1 MSRVTAVTN
10 FDKPMLH
17 ASGET
22 SADAPIVRPSHIL
35 AFEIPDDSM
44 HPRAMKGEFAII
56 EGGERVDAEA
66 GDEVLVQLADGRWQ
80 VRTLVR
86 YLDATVTLSA
96 YNLPPEVA
104 LDRGDIAAI
113 YRVDLIVPV
122 STFALMTDNVVCWK
136 VCDARGNEY
145 GTFADHG
152 EAHDFGNALAD
163 RLELDEVRFC
173 RVLVP
178 TAELAK
184 AEVSHV

>member
-66 GDEVLVQLADGRWQ
+66 GDEVLVQLADGKWHL
-80 VRTLVR
+80 RTVQR
-86 YLDATVTLSA
+86 CSSRTVTLSA
-96 YNLPPEVA
+96 YNLPSHVKV
-104 LDRGDIAAI
+104 RRRDITAI
-113 YRVDLIVPV
+113 YRVDMIVPPP
-122 STFALMTDNVVCWK
+122 TFACMTNQVVHWA
-136 VCDARGNEY
+136 VRDASGNEY
-145 GTFADHG
+145 GTFPT
-152 EAHDFGNALAD
+152 HDEALAFGGAIAEQLD
-163 RLELDEVRFC
+163 LDEMRYC
-173 RVLVP
+173 RIVVP
-178 TAELAK
+178 AAHRVQ
-184 AEVSHV
+184 AEVTQ